1 MHKFLKSVGFSE
13 YTSTKKIQELV
24 KDVILNAETRN
35 YTTLD
40 GKEDTVL
47 VEFCKD
53 FAENMGI
60 AVCGEFDESD
70 NFIFYY
76 YYPCL
81 LYTSRCV

>member
-24 KDVILNAETRN
+24 KDVIQNAETRN

-53 FAENMGI
+53 FAENM
-60 AVCGEFDESD
+60 
-70 NFIFYY
+70 
-76 YYPCL
+76 
-81 LYTSRCV
+81 